1 MNDKLR
7 ITAPKVLDVI
17 NEHKILHEKKIDPMI
32 HNHHVIL
39 FGNNGDSGLCVASK
53 INEKRIEDLE
63 KTSDKI
69 DKLFWA
75 VIVAIVIQLA
85 LAGMR
90 AI

>member
-63 KTSDKI
+63 KTNR
-69 DKLFWA
+69 KLDNLTWA
-75 VIVAIVIQLA
+75 VISAVVIQLVM
-85 LAGMR
+85 AGIR
-90 AI
+90 LI